1 MKKMF
6 SMALVMIATS
16 AAAESRAAWPAWP
29 ENMYLGATFPKE
41 QPSYPM
47 GKTFP
52 IGKTFSMGL
61 YPTVH

>member
-1 MKKMF
+1 MRKMF
-6 SMALVMIATS
+6 FIALVTFTTN
-16 AAAESRAAWPAWP
+16 AAAKSSAAWP
-29 ENMYLGATFPKE
+29 ENLYPGATFPKE

-61 YPTVH
+61 YPTGH